1 MNTPTEDRKK
11 QELYRDARFTNNYD
25 SIWKNV
31 GKCVFCDLR
40 DKYILREENGIVLTI
55 TLFAYIDGHMMIV
68 PRRHIESPKDFMPQE
83 WETIRK
89 FMYLAKKMIKE
100 AHNIKGVQF
109 VQKEGASAQSTVGH
123 IHYHA
128 IPFDAP
134 DLSTWNY
141 RRLAN
146 TPLENAAKYKKIAKK
161 VEALATRFDQK
172 YQETLADQA
181 ASTYSLDWSDL
192 AFGNKKQVSKLA
204 ATFIAAPRQLSTR
217 RLTELVK
224 AYLPKGNLVI
234 GLAKEPYI
242 DGFEGQPQFK
252 TLQAAEIQPLVD
264 RVNKASKKHN
274 IYTLVYFQREL
285 PFILEKIDFKHAIFI
300 NGSWHK
306 IFHVRPEY
314 YTLVKRRI
322 PYALI
327 SPFSDEQEARAYE
340 AQMQSA
346 QPMPKDSDLSEDR
359 IMQVV
364 ARSASLSFAHDFQ
377 TGAALVKP
385 SKNGY
390 KLLATS
396 CNQVVPFKTYAM
408 HYGSTREEHFSPPND
423 LNFYDTIHAETALL
437 LNAAEQKIGLKGTTL
452 FINLLPC
459 PTCARM
465 LSQTAIAEIVYNTD
479 HSDGYAIKLLQKAGK
494 KIRRII

>member
-1 MNTPTEDRKK
+1 MNMPTEDRKK

-40 DKYILREENGIVLTI
+40 DKYIIREENGIVLTI

-68 PRRHIESPKDFMPQE
+68 PRRHIESPKDFTPSE

-109 VQKEGASAQSTVGH
+109 VQKEGVGAQSTVGH

-146 TPLENAAKYKKIAKK
+146 TPLENTAIYKGIAKK
-161 VEALATRFDQK
+161 VETLATRFDQK
-172 YQETLADQA
+172 YQETLAGQP
-181 ASTYSLDWSDL
+181 ASAFDLDWSDL
-192 AFGNKKQVSKLA
+192 AFGNKKQVNKLS
-204 ATFIAAPRQLSTR
+204 ATFIAAPRQLSVR
-217 RLTELVK
+217 RFATLVK
-224 AYLPKGNLVI
+224 TYLPKGNMVL
-234 GLAKEPYI
+234 GLAKEPYVS
-242 DGFEGQPQFK
+242 GFEGQPQFK
-252 TLQAAEIQPLVD
+252 TLQASDIQPLID
-264 RVNKASKKHN
+264 KVNNTSKKYK
-274 IYTLVYFQREL
+274 IYTLAYFQREL
-285 PFILEKIDFKHAIFI
+285 PFILEKLDFKHVVFI

-314 YTLVKRRI
+314 YMLVKRQI
-322 PYALI
+322 PYELL
-327 SPFSDEQEARAYE
+327 SPFNDEQEAHAYE
-340 AQMQSA
+340 ARIHIDK
-346 QPMPKDSDLSEDR
+346 PLTKGLRVSEDS

-390 KLLATS
+390 RLLATS

-408 HYGSTREEHFSPPND
+408 HFGSTREAHFSPPND

-437 LNAAEQKIGLKGTTL
+437 LNAAEQKISLQGTVL

-459 PTCARM
+459 PACARM
-465 LSQTAIAEIVYNTD
+465 LCQTPIAEIVYSTD

-494 KIRRII
+494 KIRRVI